1 MLRKTKKTV
10 KKIITNPPVYLN
22 ILLGFLVLG
31 LVGAYLWQVNST
43 TQLGVELQNLKKQKS
58 AVSELNRD
66 LQLSVAQYKSI
77 ANLEERLNKLSLAQV
92 DELDYIQMSK
102 VESVAKR

>member
-10 KKIITNPPVYLN
+10 TKIITNPPAYLN